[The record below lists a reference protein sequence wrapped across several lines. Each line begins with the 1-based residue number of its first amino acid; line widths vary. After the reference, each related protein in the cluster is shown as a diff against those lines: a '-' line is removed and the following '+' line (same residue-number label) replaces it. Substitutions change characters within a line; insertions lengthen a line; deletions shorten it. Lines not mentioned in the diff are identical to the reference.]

1 MDKSK
6 IKKPFFL
13 TKDYWSKNGKDKQI
27 AEAKYK
33 LSGEK
38 LERELVNIE
47 YEDGNEKQI
56 KLLDID
62 RKYGKITDIEFEKQ
76 SCTIKDEPYVGVL
89 KTHFDPTKP
98 KNGFFELDWNEK
110 FIENLNTNGY
120 HGEKDEEV
128 VNKWFNDLC
137 KNIMLEDLDQ
147 DVLDEMK
154 NSINETKKDL
164 GDGKVE
170 YS

>member
-1 MDKSK
+1 MNEKV
-6 IKKPFFL
+6 KKPFFL
-13 TKDYWSKNGKDKQI
+13 TKEFWTSKGKDKQI
-27 AEAKYK
+27 AEAKHS

-38 LERELVNIE
+38 LERKLVDIE
-47 YEDGNEKQI
+47 YEDGVDKQV
-56 KLLDID
+56 KLLEID
-62 RKYGKITDIEFEKQ
+62 RKYGKITDIEFKKQ

-89 KTHFDPTKP
+89 ETHFDPTKP
-98 KNGFFELDWNEK
+98 KNGFFELDWNDK
-110 FIENLNTNGY
+110 FIENLNANGY

-137 KNIMLEDLDQ
+137 KNIMLEDMDQ
-147 DVLDEMK
+147 DVVDELK
-154 NSINETKKDL
+154 SNISETKKDL